1 VISDSEL
8 SDGALCERSVAGDAT
23 AFASIMHRYKLPVFS
38 FIRRYV
44 GGNEDAHDL
53 LQQVFI
59 AAWQSLASYDV
70 DRPLG
75 RWLTAIA
82 LNKCRDHSRKAKVR
96 RFFQLSWPIDAAD
109 IPDAAPTADQKMN
122 ADQDLVLLDRA
133 IAQLPPALKEP
144 LLLTVFEGLSHSEAG
159 AELGISAK
167 AVEGKTRR
175 ARQALELQIN
185 KWANNF

>member
-1 VISDSEL
+1 MIAPNALSDREL
-8 SDGALCERSVAGDAT
+8 SGRAVAGDAT

>member
-1 VISDSEL
+1 
-8 SDGALCERSVAGDAT
+8 
-23 AFASIMHRYKLPVFS
+23 MHRYKLPVFS

-82 LNKCRDHSRKAKVR
+82 LE
-96 RFFQLSWPIDAAD
+96 RFPH
-109 IPDAAPTADQKMN
+109 
-122 ADQDLVLLDRA
+122 VL
-133 IAQLPPALKEP
+133 
-144 LLLTVFEGLSHSEAG
+144 
-159 AELGISAK
+159 
-167 AVEGKTRR
+167 TRR
-175 ARQALELQIN
+175 GFPCGRS
-185 KWANNF
+185 

>member
-1 VISDSEL
+1 MKSDSAL
-8 SDGALCERSVAGDAT
+8 SDRELRERAVAGDT
-23 AFASIMHRYKLPVFS
+23 VAFASIMHRYKLPIFS

-59 AAWQSLASYDV
+59 AAWQSLDSYDS
-70 DRPLG
+70 DRPLV

-96 RFFQLSWPIDAAD
+96 QFLQFAWPVDAVD
-109 IPDAAPTADQKMN
+109 IPDLAPDAHQAMN
-122 ADQDLVLLDRA
+122 ADQELILLGKA
-133 IAQLPPALKEP
+133 IARLPRALKEP
-144 LLLTVFEGLSHSEAG
+144 LLLTVFEGLSHSDAG

-167 AVEGKTRR
+167 AIEGRTRR
-175 ARQALELQIN
+175 ARQALENQIN
-185 KWANNF
+185 EWAKGF